1 MDFDESCRVSGEMK
15 ARAWLIGDRAGTLI
29 GLYHRGVEFARI
41 MCTTS
46 GAVSKEDMKEVNTA
60 DCFAMAGPHVREG
73 VREVMLVRLTV
84 AVEEWDTPWSKQHG
98 AAGWLYRGNFLNTR
112 LEKGVLIEMDSSW
125 VERCQAAS

>member
-15 ARAWLIGDRAGTLI
+15 ARAWLIGDSAGTLI

-60 DCFAMAGPHVREG
+60 DWFAMAGPHVREG
-73 VREVMLVRLTV
+73 VREVIAEAYWTKVGIV
-84 AVEEWDTPWSKQHG
+84 GGAVSLHLMFKELQEGHVK
-98 AAGWLYRGNFLNTR
+98 
-112 LEKGVLIEMDSSW
+112 
-125 VERCQAAS
+125 